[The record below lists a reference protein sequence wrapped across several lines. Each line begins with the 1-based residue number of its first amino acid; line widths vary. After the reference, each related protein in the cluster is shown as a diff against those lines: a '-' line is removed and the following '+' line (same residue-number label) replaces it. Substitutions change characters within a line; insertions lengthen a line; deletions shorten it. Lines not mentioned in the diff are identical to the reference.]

1 MNMPNSL
8 FGRLIFASVLLL
20 TFFFSFIA
28 YMTVEVFTH
37 NIEDSIKKSLVL
49 ENHVLLS
56 VAQVDNDSISIP
68 ESLHD
73 PRFNKHESGLYGFI
87 TDSNGQMFWSSYSAH
102 SLHLNAEL
110 LGSNKLAVGKN
121 HFIKNEQY
129 YIYQHAVTWEVV
141 NDEPQLII
149 FSVFEDRAE
158 TNKKIADFRKQI
170 GRWLALTAVLLV
182 LALVLILLWGTLPL
196 RELARRLKLI
206 EKGVATHI
214 EGEYPL
220 ELRRLTKNLNQLITT
235 ERKQRERYHATL
247 ADLAHSLKTPLAVIQ
262 AELELSDKNNQ
273 STSTLMQQA
282 SRIDDIIKHQLQRAV
297 VSSPNTLSES
307 VKVATSVEKIKG
319 AFEKI
324 YRDKGVQ
331 FSSEISSDSIFKGDQ
346 RDLMEVLGNVLDNA
360 YKACNGAVM
369 LKAYVENRYLYIEV
383 HDDGKGVA
391 LENRNAILKRGLRA
405 DVSGAGQGI
414 GLDVV
419 RDIVG
424 SYKGKVE
431 IAESPL
437 GGAVFI
443 LSFQFII

>member
-1 MNMPNSL
+1 MPNSL

-37 NIEDSIKKSLVL
+37 NIEQSIKKSLAL
-49 ENHVLLS
+49 ETHVLLS
-56 VAQVDNDSISIP
+56 VAQVDDDTISIP
-68 ESLHD
+68 DSLHD

-87 TDSNGQMFWSSYSAH
+87 SDSAGQAFWGSYSAH
-102 SLHLNAEL
+102 SLTLSAEL
-110 LGSNKLAVGKN
+110 LTANSLGVGKS
-121 HFIKNEQY
+121 HFLKSEQY
-129 YIYQHAVTWEVV
+129 YIYQHAVMWEVV
-141 NDEPQLII
+141 NDDPQLII
-149 FSVFEDRAE
+149 FSVLEDRAD
-158 TNKKIADFRKQI
+158 TNQKIADFRKQI
-170 GRWLALTAVLLV
+170 GRWLAVTALLLV

-214 EGEYPL
+214 EGEYPV

-262 AELELSDKNNQ
+262 AELELDAKNNQ
-273 STSTLMQQA
+273 TNTTLIQQA

-307 VKVATSVEKIKG
+307 VPVAASVEKIKG

-324 YRDKGVQ
+324 YHDKGVQ
-331 FSSEISSDSIFKGDQ
+331 FSSEISSDAVFKGDQ

-360 YKACNGAVM
+360 FKACNNAVM
-369 LKAYVENRYLYIEV
+369 LKAYVESRYLYIEV

-391 LENRNAILKRGLRA
+391 PENRNAILKRGLRA

-424 SYKGKVE
+424 SYQGKVE
-431 IAESPL
+431 INDSPL

-443 LSFQFII
+443 LSFKFMA